1 MHCKGVDTLVLGTA
15 QFGMKYGVANR
26 IGTPDEIQ
34 VAEILDQAYISGIR
48 ILDTASS
55 YGESE
60 NVLGRAGVSG
70 WEVMTKVPSLSGF
83 SDNQLDEAVYDSVL
97 RSLDCLKI
105 DCLYAVLLH
114 DYRDMI
120 GERGRWV
127 FGAMERLLAENRVR
141 SLGVSI
147 YKSSDLEGL
156 EPAKIQ
162 VVQAPFNVLDQRI
175 LGSNLSAE
183 LHVRSVFLQGLL
195 LMPPHARPA
204 HFVRWNSLLT
214 RFEERVLDSRL
225 DPVAFCLGFVAQQP
239 TVAKCV
245 LGVEHPDQVFGIL
258 AAFDEGRNTKI
269 EAEDLASFDLD
280 LIDPRR
286 WSNKL

>member
-1 MHCKGVDTLVLGTA
+1 MHRKGLDALILGTA

-34 VAEILDQAYISGIR
+34 VAEILDHAYTSGIR
-48 ILDTASS
+48 ILDTASA
-55 YGESE
+55 YGKSE
-60 NVLGRAGVSG
+60 NVLGRAGVSR
-70 WEVMTKVPSLSGF
+70 WKIITKIPSLSGF
-83 SDNQLDEAVYDSVL
+83 SDNQLGEAVYDSVV
-97 RSLDCLKI
+97 RSLDRLKV

-114 DYRDMI
+114 DHRDMI
-120 GERGRWV
+120 SERGRWV
-127 FGAMERLLAENRVR
+127 LGAMERLLAENRVR

-147 YKSSDLEGL
+147 YTSSDIEGL
-156 EPAKIQ
+156 KPAKIQ
-162 VVQAPFNVLDQRI
+162 VIQAPFNVLDQRI
-175 LGSNLSAE
+175 LRSNLSAE

-195 LMPPHARPA
+195 LMPPDARPA
-204 HFVRWNSLLT
+204 HFLRWNSLLA

-286 WSNKL
+286 WNNKL

>member
-1 MHCKGVDTLVLGTA
+1 MHRKGIDTLVLGTA

-26 IGTPDEIQ
+26 SGTPDEIQ

-48 ILDTASS
+48 ILDTASA

-70 WEVMTKVPSLSGF
+70 WEVMTKIPPLSGF

-114 DYRDMI
+114 DHRDMI

-127 FGAMERLLAENRVR
+127 LGAMERLL
-141 SLGVSI
+141 GVSI
-147 YKSSDLEGL
+147 YKPSDLEEL
-156 EPAKIQ
+156 ESAKIQ
-162 VVQAPFNVLDQRI
+162 VVQAPYNVLDQRI
-175 LGSNLSAE
+175 LGSNLSTE

-204 HFVRWNSLLT
+204 HFERWNSLLT
-214 RFEERVLDSRL
+214 RFEERVHDSRL

-239 TVAKCV
+239 AVAKCV
-245 LGVEHPDQVFGIL
+245 LGVEHPDQVSGIL
-258 AAFDEGRNTKI
+258 AAFDEGWNTKI

-286 WSNKL
+286 WNNKL